1 MNSGAAGNPMNI
13 PNGPRLDDAQ
23 MSAGAS
29 AVNLSQY
36 RGSSQSAATQH
47 AVMQHQMMQQQKQPS
62 AGPQGPHMP
71 HMQHSQQPP
80 LSQAPGGQ
88 GPLRRDSAA
97 LSQPRD
103 ASLQLRN
110 LWTQDGPSIDNPG
123 MSGMPGNVPQMQGMQ
138 GPTANSLLMGGGVA
152 FLPPSCVVSDAL
164 WHNGTVRQFTS
175 IVFSVSQR
183 CSTAC
188 TRSMYTYLPMRSRR
202 HLVCTEPS
210 WINGIHQ
217 HLPLCPTLTGS
228 DYQQ

>member
-1 MNSGAAGNPMNI
+1 MRQMLIHEDGILGPSPAESFLMDPMNSGAAGNPMNM

-88 GPLRRDSAA
+88 GPMRRDSAS

-110 LWTQDGPSIDNPG
+110 LWTQEGPSMDNPG
-123 MSGMPGNVPQMQGMQ
+123 MSGMPGNVSQMQGMQ
-138 GPTANSLLMGGGVA
+138 GPSANSLLMGGGM
-152 FLPPSCVVSDAL
+152 VSSA
-164 WHNGTVRQFTS
+164 R
-175 IVFSVSQR
+175 
-183 CSTAC
+183 STAPFGNANC
-188 TRSMYTYLPMRSRR
+188 ARMSTSGACGHIKLQVLPYTAC
-202 HLVCTEPS
+202 VCA
-210 WINGIHQ
+210 I
-217 HLPLCPTLTGS
+217 
-228 DYQQ
+228 

>member
-1 MNSGAAGNPMNI
+1 MDPMNSGAAGNPMNM
-13 PNGPRLDDAQ
+13 PTGPRLDDAQ

-80 LSQAPGGQ
+80 LSQAPGGP
-88 GPLRRDSAA
+88 GPMRRDSAS

-110 LWTQDGPSIDNPG
+110 LWTQEGPSMDNPG
-123 MSGMPGNVPQMQGMQ
+123 MSGMPGNVSQMQGIQ
-138 GPTANSLLMGGGVA
+138 GPSANSLLMGGGM
-152 FLPPSCVVSDAL
+152 VSS
-164 WHNGTVRQFTS
+164 T
-175 IVFSVSQR
+175 
-183 CSTAC
+183 CSTALFSNAVPGCARISISGALCNFTRQALAPC
-188 TRSMYTYLPMRSRR
+188 TAYGQRA
-202 HLVCTEPS
+202 
-210 WINGIHQ
+210 WQ
-217 HLPLCPTLTGS
+217 LCCL
-228 DYQQ
+228 

>member
-1 MNSGAAGNPMNI
+1 MRQMLIHEDGILGPSPAESFLMDPMNNSAGQNPMNM
-13 PNGPRLDDAQ
+13 PGPRLDDAQ

-80 LSQAPGGQ
+80 LSQAPGGP
-88 GPLRRDSAA
+88 GPMRRDSAS

-110 LWTQDGPSIDNPG
+110 LWTQDGPSIDNAG
-123 MSGMPGNVPQMQGMQ
+123 LSGMPGNVPQMQGMQ
-138 GPTANSLLMGGGVA
+138 GPSANSLLMGGGA
-152 FLPPSCVVSDAL
+152 QLSGL
-164 WHNGTVRQFTS
+164 YMMQ
-175 IVFSVSQR
+175 
-183 CSTAC
+183 
-188 TRSMYTYLPMRSRR
+188 
-202 HLVCTEPS
+202 
-210 WINGIHQ
+210 
-217 HLPLCPTLTGS
+217 
-228 DYQQ
+228 